1 MSPTGNNPTRSGA
14 RPAVRAGFTLIEL
27 ILVMAVLVIVL
38 AVVAPSLGNFFRGRT
53 LDSEARRFV
62 SLTRYA
68 ESRAVSEGIPMLL
81 WIDTQQRTYGLT
93 EEVSYET
100 RDIHA
105 ITYDL
110 GRDVLLEVMAPV
122 SVSARREQ
130 AQSSLQLGRSATVIR
145 FQPDGFLG
153 EGNPEV
159 IGFRPDPSTGRKV
172 LPTDAVWVALS
183 ANRLHY
189 EIPTNQLAYAR
200 R

>member
-1 MSPTGNNPTRSGA
+1 
-14 RPAVRAGFTLIEL
+14 
-27 ILVMAVLVIVL
+27 MAVLVIVL
-38 AVVAPSLGNFFRGRT
+38 SLVAPSLGNFFRGRT

-93 EEVSYET
+93 EEVSYVT
-100 RDIHA
+100 QDAHA
-105 ITYDL
+105 LTYDL
-110 GRDVLLEVMAPV
+110 GRDVLLEVVTPV
-122 SVSARREQ
+122 SVAARREQ
-130 AQSSLQLGRSATVIR
+130 AQASAQLGRNATVIR
-145 FQPDGFLG
+145 FQPDGSLG
-153 EGNPEV
+153 ESGPEI
-159 IGFRPDPSTGRKV
+159 IGFRPDPAGGRKV
-172 LPTDAVWVALS
+172 VPTDTVWVALS